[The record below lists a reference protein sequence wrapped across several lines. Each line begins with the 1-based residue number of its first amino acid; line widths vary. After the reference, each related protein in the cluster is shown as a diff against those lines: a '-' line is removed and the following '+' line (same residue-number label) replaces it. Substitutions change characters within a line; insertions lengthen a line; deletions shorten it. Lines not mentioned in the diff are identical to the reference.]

1 MSVSVSNKSPR
12 DFLFDA
18 GMMRL
23 PGTRRIIA
31 SGVNP
36 DIDTATFPEDIW
48 YAGGLYP
55 LPLTAASLEVL
66 SSSANDTAA
75 GTGMRT
81 ALVSGLDINYAE
93 ISETVTLN
101 GTNVVA
107 LSNSYLRING
117 FTIVTAGSGRVNA
130 GIVTIR
136 EAGAGQT
143 RAQMRAG
150 YGIARQAVY
159 TVPAGYTLGVNSL
172 ILSVLRV
179 SGTSPDATF
188 ATYLQSPNGA
198 YLMAQEIAITAAPF
212 QLPIDAVASVPEK
225 WDFMIRCTTVS
236 DNNVEVSASFTG
248 ILVNNSYL

>member
-1 MSVSVSNKSPR
+1 MSVSIPTKWPR

-23 PGTRRIIA
+23 PGVRRIIA

-36 DIDTATFPEDIW
+36 DIDVATTPEDIW

-66 SSSANDTAA
+66 SSSANDAAA

-81 ALVSGLDINYAE
+81 AVVSGLDINYAE
-93 ISETVTLN
+93 ISETVTMN

-107 LSNSYLRING
+107 LSNSYLRINS
-117 FTIVTAGSGRVNA
+117 FVISTSGSSRVNA
-130 GIVTIR
+130 GTVTIR

-143 RAQMRAG
+143 RAQMRPG

-159 TVPAGYTLGVNSL
+159 TVPSGYTLGVNSL
-172 ILSVLRV
+172 ILGVLRV
-179 SGTSPDATF
+179 AGTTPDATF
-188 ATYLQSPNGA
+188 ATYLQAPNGTF
-198 YLMAQEIAITAAPF
+198 LMAQEIAITSAPF
-212 QLPIDAVASVPEK
+212 QLPIDAVASITEK
-225 WDFMIRCTTVS
+225 WDFMIRCTSVS
-236 DNNVEVSASFTG
+236 DNNTEVSASFTG

>member
-1 MSVSVSNKSPR
+1 MSVSIPTKLPR
-12 DFLFDA
+12 DYLFDA
-18 GMMRL
+18 GMSRI
-23 PGTRRIIA
+23 PGARRVIA

-36 DIDTATFPEDIW
+36 DIDTATVPEDIW

-66 SSSANDTAA
+66 SSSANDAAA

-81 ALVSGLDINYAE
+81 AVVSGLDINYAE

-101 GTNVVA
+101 GTNVIA
-107 LSNSYLRING
+107 LSGSYLRINS
-117 FTIVTAGSGRVNA
+117 FVIATAGSGRVNA

-172 ILSVLRV
+172 ILSVLRIT
-179 SGTSPDATF
+179 GTTPDATF
-188 ATYLQSPNGA
+188 ATYLQAPNGSF
-198 YLMAQEIAITAAPF
+198 LMAQEVAISTQPF
-212 QLPIDAVASVPEK
+212 QLPIDAVASIPEK

-236 DNNVEVSASFTG
+236 DNNLEVSASFTG
-248 ILVNNSYL
+248 ILVNNAYL